1 MRRIILVAVL
11 VFGLMF
17 TLTAQDKLIL
27 GTAGNTPEYIKEMTG
42 FENYKVL
49 NYNPGIAFT
58 TRGGETFTVVKEM
71 PSGGEKKLIFVGS
84 MYKGK
89 WILFNAFQ
97 EE

>member
-1 MRRIILVAVL
+1 MRKIIIAAVL

-27 GTAGNTPEYIKEMTG
+27 GTAGNTPEYIKKMTG

-58 TRGGETFTVVKEM
+58 TRGNETFTVVKEM
-71 PSGGEKKLIFVGS
+71 PSEKKKLIFIGS